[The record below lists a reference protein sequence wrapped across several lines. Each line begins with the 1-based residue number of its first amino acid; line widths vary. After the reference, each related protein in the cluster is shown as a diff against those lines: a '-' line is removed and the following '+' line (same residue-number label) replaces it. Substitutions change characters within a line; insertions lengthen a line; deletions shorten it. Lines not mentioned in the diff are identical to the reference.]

1 MKKVSAQR
9 VDSCICRHT
18 EEIRCEEGKES
29 GTEQQ
34 PEKGSKNKSSE
45 GILATDKEV
54 KKSIRKEKRN
64 HIDNLAKKL
73 KKQQDRET

>member
-34 PEKGSKNKSSE
+34 PEKGSKNKSS
-45 GILATDKEV
+45 GGKLATDKEV

-64 HIDNLAKKL
+64 HIDNLAKK
-73 KKQQDRET
+73 